1 MKIYE
6 VTNGIQGQIKRSN
19 ANEVEVEDPNKPG
32 VVTKIDLKKA
42 AVTQDEQGN
51 TVVTP
56 NSQKPEGPNTLRPGA
71 KITISQ

>member
-1 MKIYE
+1 
-6 VTNGIQGQIKRSN
+6 
-19 ANEVEVEDPNKPG
+19 